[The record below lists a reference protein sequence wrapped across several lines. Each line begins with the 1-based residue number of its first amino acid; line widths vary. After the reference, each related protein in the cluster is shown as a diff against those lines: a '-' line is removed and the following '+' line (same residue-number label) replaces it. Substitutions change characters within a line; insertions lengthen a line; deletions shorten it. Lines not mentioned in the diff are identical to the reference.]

1 MASPVKNKP
10 GELLGLSLAEA
21 RLLILGTLCTDESGK
36 VDCEKL
42 ARKGNYK
49 NAASAGTSYRT
60 AKRKL
65 NDLNPPDS
73 QDAAATPSPN
83 QSVATPKKGKGKAKK
98 DDATPGAGNDA
109 SPSKPKRQK
118 KTAATPVKLKNS
130 DSEDDNDVINPELSS
145 PTKARGVKPGK
156 AQPATPVKLES
167 TTADTPMSATKVGPV
182 VKAEE
187 GDSGLMVSSDDE
199 WVNKPLDTEA
209 EWNAMEENGR
219 VVEPKK
225 EA

>member
-1 MASPVKNKP
+1 
-10 GELLGLSLAEA
+10 
-21 RLLILGTLCTDESGK
+21 

-65 NDLNPPDS
+65 NDLNPPDG
-73 QDAAATPSPN
+73 QDAAATPSPAK
-83 QSVATPKKGKGKAKK
+83 SVATPKKGKGKAKK

-118 KTAATPVKLKNS
+118 KTPATPVKLENRCVCHRADKYDRLTEFSTDSS
-130 DSEDDNDVINPELSS
+130 DSEDDNDVMNPELSS
-145 PTKARGVKPGK
+145 PTKARGAKPGK
-156 AQPATPVKLES
+156 AQPANPVKLES
-167 TTADTPMSATKVGPV
+167 TTADTPNSATKVGPV

-209 EWNAMEENGR
+209 EWKAMEEKGR